1 MLSIGSFYLN
11 SALSTQ
17 HSALIMS
24 RVHGGNLVARTLKKE
39 GVRYLFTLNGGHI
52 GPILDACLDEGITV
66 IDTRHEEA
74 AAHMAHGWSW
84 VTGEV
89 GFATVTAGP
98 GVTNA
103 ATGIANAWSS
113 GNPVVLLGGRPPLK
127 QFGMGSFH
135 EMDQVAFMKPITKW
149 SESILETER
158 IPEYISRAIRIALT
172 GRPGP
177 VFLDIPGDV
186 LRNQVKIEDIWFPT
200 YYKPEV
206 RVEGDT
212 TAIEKAVKLLGKAQK
227 PLLVAGQGVWR
238 AKAARELLD
247 FVEAIKIPVW
257 LTHNG
262 RGLIPAGH
270 PFYFPAARSFAL
282 KNADVILVIGAR
294 FNYVLAY
301 GRPPRFNEHAKVIQV
316 DIDPQQIGH
325 NRDVEVGIIGDA
337 QVVLRQLLQAFEGS
351 LETSRQNISTWIQT
365 LQEKDRA
372 ARQSL
377 EPALNSEAI
386 PIHPLRLCKEI
397 RDFVQRDATLVV
409 DGGDILSF
417 ARISLESYEPGY
429 WLDAGTFG
437 CLGQGLPF
445 ALAAKLARP
454 YQQVLLLV
462 GDGSFGFHA
471 MEMDTAVRH
480 NLPLVVVVSN
490 NAAWAIEKYNQQV
503 EFKRTVATDLRD
515 THYEEM
521 VKALGGYGVYVEKP
535 EELRPALER
544 AFASGLPACINVK
557 TDPQAVSP
565 DSRREI
571 GTVPADQTVRYE
583 K

>member
-1 MLSIGSFYLN
+1 
-11 SALSTQ
+11 
-17 HSALIMS
+17 MS
-24 RVHGGNLVARTLKKE
+24 EVHGGVLVARILKRE
-39 GVRYLFTLNGGHI
+39 GARYLFTLNGGHI
-52 GPILDACLDEGITV
+52 GPILDACIDEGITLV
-66 IDTRHEEA
+66 DARHEEA

-103 ATGIANAWSS
+103 ATGVANAWSS

-127 QFGMGSFH
+127 QEGMGAFH
-135 EMDQVAFMKPITKW
+135 EMDQVAFMRPITKW
-149 SESILETER
+149 AESILETER
-158 IPEYISRAIRIALT
+158 IPEYLTRAIRTALA

-186 LRNQVKIEDIWFPT
+186 LRSKVKLEEIWFPAH
-200 YYKPEV
+200 YKPEA
-206 RVEGDT
+206 RVEGDAQ
-212 TAIEKAVKLLGKAQK
+212 AIEKAVKLLFEAQK

-238 AKAARELLD
+238 SRATQELRD
-247 FVEAIKIPVW
+247 FVDALKIPVW

-270 PFYFPAARSFAL
+270 PLYFPAARSFAL
-282 KNADVILVIGAR
+282 KNADLVLVIGAR

-301 GRPPRFNEHAKVIQV
+301 GRPPRFNERAKVVQV
-316 DIDPQQIGH
+316 DIDPQQIGY
-325 NRDVEVGIIGDA
+325 NRDVEAGILGDA
-337 QVVLRQLLQAFEGS
+337 RAVLKQLLQACQERTKPS
-351 LETSRQNISTWIQT
+351 DRDSSTPWIEA
-365 LQEKDRA
+365 LREKDRE
-372 ARQSL
+372 ARRNL
-377 EPALNSEAI
+377 EPALNSGAI
-386 PIHPLRLCKEI
+386 PIHPLRLCREI
-397 RDFVQRDATLVV
+397 RDFVDRSATLVV

-417 ARISLESYEPGY
+417 ARISLESYEPGH
-429 WLDAGTFG
+429 WLDASTFG

-454 YQQVLLLV
+454 HQQVLLLV
-462 GDGSFGFHA
+462 GDGSFGFNA

-480 NLPLVVVVSN
+480 NLPIVVVISN

-503 EFKRTVATDLRD
+503 EFKRTVATDLRY
-515 THYEEM
+515 TPYEEM
-521 VKALGGYGVYVEKP
+521 VKALGGYGVYVERP
-535 EELRPALER
+535 EELKPALEK

-557 TDPQAVSP
+557 TDPAALSP

-571 GTVPADQTVRYE
+571 GTVPADQTLRYE

>member
-1 MLSIGSFYLN
+1 
-11 SALSTQ
+11 
-17 HSALIMS
+17 MS
-24 RVHGGNLVARTLKKE
+24 EIHGGVLVAKTLKKE

-52 GPILDACLDEGITV
+52 GPILDACIDEGIRV

-74 AAHMAHGWSW
+74 AVHMAHGWSW
-84 VTGEV
+84 ATGEI

-103 ATGIANAWSS
+103 ATGVANAWSS
-113 GNPVVLLGGRPPLK
+113 GNPIILLGGRPPLK
-127 QFGMGSFH
+127 QFGMGGFH
-135 EMDQVAFMKPITKW
+135 EMDQIAFMRPITKW

-158 IPEYISRAIRIALT
+158 IPEFITRAIRIAVT

-186 LRNQVKIEDIWFPT
+186 LRNRVQPENVWFPAH
-200 YYKPEV
+200 YRPEA
-206 RVEGDT
+206 RVQGDPS
-212 TAIEKAVKLLGKAQK
+212 AIEKAVKLLSEAQK

-238 AKAARELLD
+238 SQATQELRE
-247 FVEAIKIPVW
+247 FVEASGIPVW

-270 PFYFPAARSFAL
+270 PLYFPAARSFAL

-301 GRPPRFNEHAKVIQV
+301 GRPPRFNEKAKVIQV
-316 DIDPQQIGH
+316 DIDPQQIGY
-325 NRDVEVGIIGDA
+325 NRDVDVGIVGDA
-337 QVVLRQLLQAFEGS
+337 RAVLKQFLQALEGKS
-351 LETSRQNISTWIQT
+351 LTSREAFTTWIEA
-365 LQEKDRA
+365 LREKDRA

-377 EPALNSEAI
+377 EATLNSPAV

-397 RDFVQRDATLVV
+397 RDFVNRDATLVV

-417 ARISLESYEPGY
+417 ARISLESYEPRH

-454 YQQVLLLV
+454 HQQVLLLV

-471 MEMDTAVRH
+471 MEMDTAIRH
-480 NLPLVVVVSN
+480 NLSIVVVISN
-490 NAAWAIEKYNQQV
+490 NASWAIEKYNQQV
-503 EFKRTVATDLRD
+503 EFKRTIATDLRYSR
-515 THYEEM
+515 YEEM
-521 VKALGGYGVYVEKP
+521 VKALGGFGIYVEKP
-535 EELRPALER
+535 EELRPALEK
-544 AFASGLPACINVK
+544 AFSSGLPSCINVK

-571 GTVPADQTVRYE
+571 GTVPTDQTLRYE

>member
-1 MLSIGSFYLN
+1 M
-11 SALSTQ
+11 
-17 HSALIMS
+17 HE
-24 RVHGGNLVARTLKKE
+24 VHGGVLVAKTLKRE

-52 GPILDACLDEGITV
+52 GPILDACIDEGIAV

-74 AAHMAHGWSW
+74 AVHMAHGWSW

-103 ATGIANAWSS
+103 ATGVANAWSS
-113 GNPVVLLGGRPPLK
+113 GNPIILLGGRPPLK
-127 QFGMGSFH
+127 QFGMGGFH
-135 EMDQVAFMKPITKW
+135 EMDQIAFMRPITKW
-149 SESILETER
+149 SETILETER
-158 IPEYISRAIRIALT
+158 IPEFITRALRIAIT

-177 VFLDIPGDV
+177 VFLDIPADI
-186 LRNQVKIEDIWFPT
+186 LRNRIKPENVWFPAH
-200 YYKPEV
+200 YKPET
-206 RVEGDT
+206 RVEGDPS
-212 TAIEKAVKLLGKAQK
+212 AVEKAVKLLSEAQK

-238 AKAARELLD
+238 SQATQELRE
-247 FVEAIKIPVW
+247 FVEASGIPVW

-270 PFYFPAARSFAL
+270 PLYFPAARSFAL
-282 KNADVILVIGAR
+282 KNADVILIIGAR
-294 FNYVLAY
+294 LNYVLAY
-301 GRPPRFNEHAKVIQV
+301 GRPPRFNEKAKVIQV

-325 NRDVEVGIIGDA
+325 NRDVEVGILGDA
-337 QVVLRQLLQAFEGS
+337 RAVLKQLLQASEGS
-351 LETSRQNISTWIQT
+351 LLTRQEAFTAWIEA
-365 LQEKDRA
+365 LREKDQTA
-372 ARQSL
+372 QQSL
-377 EPALNSEAI
+377 EVALNSPSV

-397 RDFVQRDATLVV
+397 RDFVDRDATLVV

-417 ARISLESYEPGY
+417 ARISLRSYEPGH

-454 YQQVLLLV
+454 RQQVLLLV

-471 MEMDTAVRH
+471 MEMDTALRH
-480 NLPLVVVVSN
+480 NLPIVVVISN
-490 NAAWAIEKYNQQV
+490 NASWAIEKYNQQV
-503 EFKRTVATDLRD
+503 EFKRTIVTDLRYS
-515 THYEEM
+515 HYEEM
-521 VKALGGYGVYVEKP
+521 VKALGGFGIYVEKP
-535 EELRPALER
+535 EELKPALEK
-544 AFASGLPACINVK
+544 AFSSGLPSCINVK

-571 GTVPADQTVRYE
+571 GTVPTDQTLRYE